1 MNKERKQLERDAS
14 WEALL
19 TEQRGDWS
27 VDDFN
32 RFLRLINKLSDR
44 SLTRF
49 VERGKVPHE
58 MGKVH
63 PLTDEEKG
71 LRRELDDEQDVM
83 FEDQG
88 AMESEQG
95 FEDALYGFSD

>member
-1 MNKERKQLERDAS
+1 
-14 WEALL
+14 
-19 TEQRGDWS
+19 
-27 VDDFN
+27 
-32 RFLRLINKLSDR
+32 
-44 SLTRF
+44 
-49 VERGKVPHE
+49 